1 MPVFN
6 QSRSRIIRLIF
17 LVAFVVII
25 AQLFYLQV
33 VSSEFSKLAMN
44 NAVFPKI
51 IYPERG
57 IIYDRHGKAILNNT
71 IMYDLMVTPAEV
83 RNFDTL
89 SFCRIMEIDTAQFN
103 ARIRDAIIKN
113 RAVRPSVFEDLL
125 TPQMQARF
133 EENSWKFP
141 GFALVERPVRTY
153 PYDAAA
159 HLLGYINEA
168 DPKDIEKSSNFYRQG
183 DYIGK
188 SGLEATYEKILMGQ
202 RGVQYMIKDNHNR
215 VVGRYKEG
223 ILDTAATAGRGIRTY
238 LDIELQQLAEQLMSN
253 KVGAV
258 VAIDPQTGGILA
270 MTSGP
275 TFNPNELTGPDKNK
289 NYSRLVLD
297 VAGPLLNR
305 AIKGQYPPG
314 STFKPLGALVALD
327 EGVITPSYG
336 FSCPGRYTLCGHGKP
351 ACTHAGGG
359 HAANLRLSIANSC
372 NSYYAHVYRLAVDN
386 PKYGNVKKGYMKWKE
401 YMNAFG
407 LGTRLGIDLPSED
420 RANIPDTSVYNREYR
435 GSWNS
440 CTNLTLGIGQDKMT
454 ATPLQLANAM
464 CIIANKGYYYT
475 PHFVQKI
482 DGETKDDTSFLSRY
496 RIKHEVLKHI
506 SDAAYQEVIDGMQD
520 VVTSGTARI
529 AMIPGID
536 VCAKTGTAQNSRII
550 DGKKLD
556 LPDNSMFV
564 CFAPKENPRIAI
576 AVAVENAGFGATWG
590 GPIARI
596 LMEKYLND
604 TIQEKSKADLERIS
618 KTNLMPVYLNRL
630 QFIEDSI
637 RAYKWF
643 ETTKDSAFIKKYLG
657 ITNQKI
663 EKIPGN
669 KKDIPPV
676 NQKSVMLAILPY
688 KKQSNKILTQYH
700 CEST

>member
-17 LVAFVVII
+17 LVAFIIII
-25 AQLFYLQV
+25 AQLFYLQI
-33 VSSEFSKLAMN
+33 VSGEYSKLAMN
-44 NAVFPKI
+44 QAVFPKI
-51 IYPERG
+51 VYPERG
-57 IIYDRHGKAILNNT
+57 IIYDRKGKAILNNT

-83 RNFDTL
+83 KNFDTL
-89 SFCRIMEIDTAQFN
+89 SFCRMMEIDTAQFN
-103 ARIRDAIIKN
+103 ARIRDAIIRNK
-113 RAVRPSVFEDLL
+113 AIRPSVFEDLL

-133 EENSWKFP
+133 EENSWRYP

-153 PYDAAA
+153 PYNVAA
-159 HLLGYINEA
+159 HILGYINEA
-168 DPKDIEKSSNFYRQG
+168 DPKDIERSGNFYRQG

-188 SGLEATYEKILMGQ
+188 SGLEAAYEKILMGQ

-215 VVGRYKEG
+215 LVGRYKEG
-223 ILDTAATAGRGIRTY
+223 ILDTGAIAGRGLRTY
-238 LDIELQQLAEQLMSN
+238 LDIELQQLAEKLMTN

-258 VAIDPQTGGILA
+258 VAIDPKTGGILA

-289 NYSRLVLD
+289 NYSGLVLD

-336 FSCPGRYTLCGHGKP
+336 FPCPGRYTLCGHGKP
-351 ACTHAGGG
+351 ACTHSGGG

-386 PKYGNVKKGYMKWKE
+386 PKYGNVKNGYEKWKE

-420 RANIPDTSVYNREYR
+420 KANIPDTAAYNREYR
-435 GSWNS
+435 GAWNS
-440 CTNLTLGIGQDKMT
+440 CTNLTLGIGQDRMT

-482 DGETKDDTSFLSRY
+482 DDESEDDSVFLNKY
-496 RIKHEVLKHI
+496 RHKHEVLTHI
-506 SDAAYQEVIDGMQD
+506 SDDAYQAVIDGMQD
-520 VVTSGTARI
+520 VVTMGTARI

-556 LPDNSMFV
+556 LPNNSMFV

-604 TIQEKSKADLERIS
+604 TIQEKSKADVERIAN
-618 KTNLMPVYLNRL
+618 TNLMPVYLKRL
-630 QFIEDSI
+630 QFIEDST
-637 RAYKWF
+637 RARKWF
-643 ETTKDSAFIKKYLG
+643 DTYKDSTYLKKYLSFQKNVNNKTPFKRKNTPSDERKNMSAAVLPDENQFRRN
-657 ITNQKI
+657 ITQ
-663 EKIPGN
+663 
-669 KKDIPPV
+669 
-676 NQKSVMLAILPY
+676 SV
-688 KKQSNKILTQYH
+688 S
-700 CEST
+700 

>member
-17 LVAFVVII
+17 LIAFIIII

-57 IIYDRHGKAILNNT
+57 IIYDRKGKAILNNT

-83 RNFDTL
+83 KNFDTL
-89 SFCRIMEIDTAQFN
+89 SFCRIMEIDAVEFK

-113 RAVRPSVFEDLL
+113 RAIRPSVFEDLL

-133 EENSWKFP
+133 EENSWRYP

-153 PYDAAA
+153 PYNVAA
-159 HLLGYINEA
+159 HILGYINEA
-168 DPKDIEKSSNFYRQG
+168 DPKDIEQSGNFYRQG

-188 SGLEATYEKILMGQ
+188 SGLEATYEKILRGQ
-202 RGVQYMIKDNHNR
+202 RGVQYMIKDNRNR
-215 VVGRYKEG
+215 LVGRYKEG
-223 ILDTAATAGRGIRTY
+223 ILDTAAIAGRGIKTY
-238 LDIELQQLAEQLMSN
+238 LDVELQQLAEQLMSN

-258 VAIDPQTGGILA
+258 VAIDPKSGGILA
-270 MTSGP
+270 MSSGP

-297 VAGPLLNR
+297 VAAPLYNR

-314 STFKPLGALVALD
+314 STYKPINALVALD
-327 EGVITPSYG
+327 EGVITAASGISCSGAYYG
-336 FSCPGRYTLCGHGKP
+336 CRRPVR
-351 ACTHAGGG
+351 CTEDWAG
-359 HAANLRLSIANSC
+359 HAANLRLAMAWSC
-372 NSYYAHVYRLAVDN
+372 NSFFSNAFRLTVDN
-386 PKYGNVKKGYMKWKE
+386 PRYKNVREGLTKWKE
-401 YMNAFG
+401 YLSAFD
-407 LGTRLGIDLPSED
+407 LGHRTGVDLPSE
-420 RANIPDTSVYNREYR
+420 NNGNVPDTVAYDREYN

-440 CTNLTLGIGQDKMT
+440 CTMVTLGIGQDKLLV
-454 ATPLQLANAM
+454 TPLQMANSI
-464 CIIANKGYYYT
+464 CIVANRGYYYT
-475 PHFVQKI
+475 PHLVDKV
-482 DGETKDDTSFLSRY
+482 DEERKEDTLLNRFRQ
-496 RIKHEVLKHI
+496 KHEVLTHI
-506 SDAAYQEVIDGMQD
+506 SSQDYEAVIGGMQD
-520 VVTSGTARI
+520 VVEQGTARI
-529 AMIPGID
+529 VKIPGINI
-536 VCAKTGTAQNSRII
+536 CAKTGTAENYRII
-550 DGKKLD
+550 DHKRIQLK
-556 LPDNSMFV
+556 DNSMFI
-564 CFAPKENPRIAI
+564 CFAPRENPKIAI
-576 AVAVENAGFGATWG
+576 AVVVENAGFGATWA

-596 LMEKYLND
+596 LLEKYLND
-604 TIQEKSKADLERIS
+604 TLQTKSKADFERIS
-618 KTNLMPVYLNRL
+618 NANLMPPYLQRL

-643 ETTKDSAFIKKYLG
+643 ETTKDSAYIKKYLG
-657 ITNQKI
+657 VQNQMP
-663 EKIPGN
+663 EKIPGR

-676 NQKSVMLAILPY
+676 NQKLALLAILPDKKHFSKTFSQY
-688 KKQSNKILTQYH
+688 K